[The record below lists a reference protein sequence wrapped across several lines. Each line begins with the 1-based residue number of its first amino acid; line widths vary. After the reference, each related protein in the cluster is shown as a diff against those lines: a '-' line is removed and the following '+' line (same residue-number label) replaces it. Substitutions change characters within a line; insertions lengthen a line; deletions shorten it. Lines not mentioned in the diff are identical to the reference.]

1 MYTVYVFKEKGDCMF
16 PINGVWPNDCIT
28 YLRFKVC
35 LHLFSGINILNWIVL
50 TCAVMD

>member
-16 PINGVWPNDCIT
+16 PINSVWPNCIT